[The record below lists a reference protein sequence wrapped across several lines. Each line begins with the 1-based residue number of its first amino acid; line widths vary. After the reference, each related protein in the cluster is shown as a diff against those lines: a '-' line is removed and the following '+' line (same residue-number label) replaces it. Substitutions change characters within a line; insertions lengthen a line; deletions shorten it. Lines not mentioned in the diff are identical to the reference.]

1 MSKGVKYM
9 LLAGVFFAV
18 MNVMVKGLSH
28 LPAVE
33 IVFFRSAISLI
44 ISFVVLKRARVSLIG
59 NQPWILFLRGFF
71 GLLALSMFFWT
82 LQELPLGAAVTI
94 QYLSPIFAS
103 ALGIFI
109 VKEKVKPYKWVFF
122 GIAFAGVVMI
132 EGFDPRVSPFFLV
145 VGLISAIFAGLAYN
159 MVRLLKDSEHP
170 VRIVF
175 YFPLVSLPL
184 TGIYILFDW
193 VTPLGW
199 DWLLILFMGIS
210 TQIAQ
215 VYMTKAFQ
223 SDEVSKIALLKYAG
237 IFYAVFFG
245 HVFFEEVYT
254 LQVYIGMVVVLLGI
268 VGNVLYKQ
276 RKEQAQT
283 P

>member
-1 MSKGVKYM
+1 M